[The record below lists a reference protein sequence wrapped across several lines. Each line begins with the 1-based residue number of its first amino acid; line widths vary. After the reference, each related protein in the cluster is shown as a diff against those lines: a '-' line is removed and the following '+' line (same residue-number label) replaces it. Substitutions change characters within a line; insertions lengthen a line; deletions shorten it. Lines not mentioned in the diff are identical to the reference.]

1 MAAQGKQKIPYMG
14 FLPPQSPAVR
24 AKLRDQLAKFLREKR
39 GELTLMQ
46 FARKLGISD
55 STLQRVE
62 IGDQNITLKSL
73 QQIVDRLNC
82 EIADIF
88 PPRNR

>member
-1 MAAQGKQKIPYMG
+1 MPAALK
-14 FLPPQSPAVR
+14 
-24 AKLRDQLAKFLREKR
+24 DQLAKFLREKR
-39 GELTLMQ
+39 GELTLLQ

-55 STLQRVE
+55 STLQRLE
-62 IGDQNITLKSL
+62 IGDQNLTLKSL
-73 QQIVDRLNC
+73 QRIVSRLNC

>member
-1 MAAQGKQKIPYMG
+1 MRSALK
-14 FLPPQSPAVR
+14 
-24 AKLRDQLAKFLREKR
+24 DQLAKFLREKR
-39 GELTLMQ
+39 GELTLKQ

-62 IGDQNITLKSL
+62 IGDQNITIKSL

-82 EIADIF
+82 EVAEIF